1 MIKML
6 KKLPQERI
14 SAADALAHPY
24 FAQGVADCEE
34 EADTVH

>member
-1 MIKML
+1 ML

-14 SAADALAHPY
+14 SAADALNHPY
-24 FAQGVADCEE
+24 FAEGMADCDE